1 MESRSAHAGFSMN
14 SEEARIRL
22 ESQVAQNGCQE
33 VALGL
38 AKQLEV
44 NLWDCSAARQY
55 FLFVRVEVRTM
66 RLKSLV
72 LGF

>member
-1 MESRSAHAGFSMN
+1 MN
-14 SEEARIRL
+14 SEGARIQL
-22 ESQVAQNGCQE
+22 EPQVAQYGCQE

-44 NLWDCSAARQY
+44 NLWDRSAARQY
-55 FLFVRVEVRTM
+55 FSFVRVEVRTM